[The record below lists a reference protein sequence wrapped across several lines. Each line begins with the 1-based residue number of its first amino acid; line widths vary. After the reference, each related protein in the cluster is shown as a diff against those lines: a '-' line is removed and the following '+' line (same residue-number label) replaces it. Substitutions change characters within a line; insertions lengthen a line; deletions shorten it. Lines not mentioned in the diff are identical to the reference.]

1 MCKVSDHITPGH
13 WGLGEAKDTMRN
25 RRFVKAIAV
34 VCGLSLM
41 AAACGDDDDAA
52 DDTTTTE
59 GEDTTTSEGGGG
71 EDGALVGAKGTTPA
85 PETTP
90 EVEDFQIRLQEYAD
104 GAGIELD
111 DTFAYGPESYDAAI
125 IIALATVV
133 AGDDGSAHAAEIV
146 NVTKEGEQCSTFAD
160 CLALIEAG
168 TDIDYEGVSGATDM
182 SGNGEPLLG
191 SYAVQVYGDDNRLDP
206 DLETFKSVNA
216 SDEFVALENEPVEA
230 DRAGDGILRIGTL
243 LPETGNLAFLGPPE
257 IAGVQLAVE
266 EINAAGGVLGAPVEL
281 VEGDSGDTTTDT
293 AVQTVTR
300 ELAAGVDAIIGAASS
315 SVSASV
321 IDQITGAG
329 VTMFSPANTSK
340 QFSDYPDEGLY
351 FRLGPSD
358 ILQGQVLAEVIAEDG
373 NASLVILNFDDDYG
387 NGLAADLAASFEAG
401 GGEVIDT
408 IVYDPQAQTFSAEV
422 GQALEADADAIALI
436 GFDETSR
443 LLVTL
448 VEQGLG
454 PNDIPTYL
462 VDGNIGNPLGE
473 RFDAGE

>member
-1 MCKVSDHITPGH
+1 
-13 WGLGEAKDTMRN
+13 MRH
-25 RRFVKAIAV
+25 RRSVRIAGV
-34 VCGLSLM
+34 LCGLALL
-41 AAACGDDDDAA
+41 AAACGDDDDDTAA
-52 DDTTTTE
+52 EDETTTTA
-59 GEDTTTSEGGGG
+59 EDGGGGG
-71 EDGALVGAKGTTPA
+71 ELVGAKGTTPA
-85 PETTP
+85 PETTDAVR
-90 EVEDFQIRLQEYAD
+90 EFQGRMDAHAES
-104 GAGIELD
+104 AGIDLD
-111 DTFAYGPESYDAAI
+111 GTYAYGPEAYDSAI
-125 IIALATVV
+125 IIALAAV
-133 AGDDGSAHAAEIV
+133 AAEDDGSAHAAEIV
-146 NVTKEGEQCSTFAD
+146 NVTKDGEQCSTFAE
-160 CLALIEAG
+160 CSELLAGGA
-168 TDIDYEGVSGATDM
+168 DIDYEGVSGPTDM
-182 SGNGEPLLG
+182 SGNGEPILG
-191 SYAVQVYGDDNRLDP
+191 SYAIQVYGDDNRLDAEQ
-206 DLETFKSVNA
+206 ETFKTVEA
-216 SDEFVALENEPVEA
+216 SDEFKALPVSPVEA
-230 DRAGDGILRIGTL
+230 DRAGDGVLKIGTL

-257 IAGVQLAVE
+257 IAGVQMAVA
-266 EINAAGGVLGAPVEL
+266 EINEAGGVNGADVEL

-300 ELAAGVDAIIGAASS
+300 ELAEGVDAIIGAASS

-321 IDQITGAG
+321 IDQVTGAG

-340 QFSDYPDEGLY
+340 QFSDYPDKGLY

-387 NGLAADLAASFEAG
+387 NGLAEDLAASFTAG
-401 GGEVIDT
+401 GGEVVDT
-408 IVYDPQAQTFSAEV
+408 ITYDPQAQTFDAEV

>member
-1 MCKVSDHITPGH
+1 
-13 WGLGEAKDTMRN
+13 MRN
-25 RRFVKAIAV
+25 RRFVKAAAV
-34 VCGLSLM
+34 VCGLSLL
-41 AAACGDDDDAA
+41 AAACGDDDSSSTTTTAGDE
-52 DDTTTTE
+52 TTTTE
-59 GEDTTTSEGGGG
+59 AEAG
-71 EDGALVGAKGTTPA
+71 GALVGAKGTTPA
-85 PETTP
+85 PETTDA
-90 EVEDFQIRLQEYAD
+90 VRDFQTRMQAHAD
-104 GAGIELD
+104 EAGIELD
-111 DTFAYGPESYDAAI
+111 DTFAYGPEAYDSTI
-125 IIALATVV
+125 IIALAAQV
-133 AGDDGSAHAAEIV
+133 AGDDGSAHGAEIV
-146 NVTKEGEQCSTFAD
+146 NVTKDGEKCGTFAD
-160 CLALIEAG
+160 CLALVEAG
-168 TDIDYEGVSGATDM
+168 TDIDYDGVSGATDM
-182 SGNGEPLLG
+182 SGNGEPIVG

-206 DLETFKSVNA
+206 EQETFESVEA
-216 SDEFVALENEPVEA
+216 SDEFKALENDPIEA
-230 DRAGDGILRIGTL
+230 DRAGDGTLKIGTL

-257 IAGVQLAVE
+257 ISGVQMAVA
-266 EINAAGGVLGAPVEL
+266 EINEAGGVNGAPVEL

-300 ELAAGVDAIIGAASS
+300 ELAEGVDAIIGAASS

-321 IDQITGAG
+321 IDQVTGAG

-340 QFSDYPDEGLY
+340 QFSDYPDKGLY

-358 ILQGQVLAEVIAEDG
+358 ILQGQVLAEVIAGDG

-387 NGLAADLAASFEAG
+387 NGLAEDLAASFTAG

-408 IVYDPQAQTFSAEV
+408 ITYDPQAQTFDAEV
-422 GQALEADADAIALI
+422 GQALEADADAVALI

-454 PNDIPTYL
+454 PNDIPTYM

>member
-1 MCKVSDHITPGH
+1 
-13 WGLGEAKDTMRN
+13 MRN
-25 RRFVKAIAV
+25 RRLVQV
-34 VCGLSLM
+34 VGVACGLALL
-41 AAACGDDDDAA
+41 AAACGDDNKASDA
-52 DDTTTTE
+52 TTTTA
-59 GEDTTTSEGGGG
+59 GSSGGGG
-71 EDGALVGAKGTTPA
+71 ELVGAKGTTPA
-85 PETTP
+85 PETTDA
-90 EVEDFQIRLQEYAD
+90 VRAFQARMDAHAAD
-104 GAGIELD
+104 AGINLD
-111 DTFAYGPESYDAAI
+111 GTYAYGPESYDSAI
-125 IIALATVV
+125 IIALAAQV

-146 NVTKEGEQCSTFAD
+146 NVTKDGEKCSTYAD
-160 CLALIEAG
+160 CLALVEAG
-168 TDIDYEGVSGATDM
+168 TDIDYEGVSGPTDM
-182 SGNGEPLLG
+182 SGNGEPIIG
-191 SYAVQVYGDDNRLDP
+191 SYAVQVYGADNRLDP
-206 DLETFKSVNA
+206 DKETFKTVEA
-216 SDEFVALENEPVEA
+216 SEEFKAMPVEPVTS
-230 DRAGDGILRIGTL
+230 DRAGDGVLKIGTL

-257 IAGVQLAVE
+257 IAGVQMAVA
-266 EINAAGGVLGAPVEL
+266 EINEAGGYNGADVEL

-300 ELAAGVDAIIGAASS
+300 ELQDGVDAIIGAASS

-329 VTMFSPANTSK
+329 VTQFSPANTSK
-340 QFSDYPDEGLY
+340 QFSDYPDKGLY

-358 ILQGQVLAEVIAEDG
+358 ILQGQVLAEVIAGDG

-387 NGLAADLAASFEAG
+387 NGLAEDLAASFTAG

-408 IVYDPQAQTFSAEV
+408 ITYDPQAQTFDAEV
-422 GQALEADADAIALI
+422 GQALQADADAIALI

-473 RFDAGE
+473 RFDSGE

>member
-1 MCKVSDHITPGH
+1 
-13 WGLGEAKDTMRN
+13 MRH
-25 RRFVKAIAV
+25 RRSVRIAGV
-34 VCGLSLM
+34 LCGLALL
-41 AAACGDDDDAA
+41 AAACGDDDDDTAA
-52 DDTTTTE
+52 EDETTTTA
-59 GEDTTTSEGGGG
+59 EDGGGGG
-71 EDGALVGAKGTTPA
+71 ELVGAKGTTPA
-85 PETTP
+85 PETTDAVR
-90 EVEDFQIRLQEYAD
+90 EFQGRMDEHAEA
-104 GAGIELD
+104 AGIDLD
-111 DTFAYGPESYDAAI
+111 GTYAYGPEAYDSAI
-125 IIALATVV
+125 IIALAAV
-133 AGDDGSAHAAEIV
+133 AAEDDGSAHAAEIV
-146 NVTKEGEQCSTFAD
+146 NVTKDGEQCSTFAE
-160 CLALIEAG
+160 CSELLAAG
-168 TDIDYEGVSGATDM
+168 TDIDYEGVSGPTDM
-182 SGNGEPLLG
+182 SGNGEPILG

-206 DLETFKSVNA
+206 EQETFKTVEA
-216 SDEFVALENEPVEA
+216 SDEFKALPVSPVEA
-230 DRAGDGILRIGTL
+230 DRAGDGVLKIGTL

-257 IAGVQLAVE
+257 IAGVQMAVA
-266 EINAAGGVLGAPVEL
+266 EINEAGGVNGADVEL

-300 ELAAGVDAIIGAASS
+300 ELAEGVDAIIGAASS

-321 IDQITGAG
+321 IDQVTGAG

-340 QFSDYPDEGLY
+340 QFSDYPDKGLY

-387 NGLAADLAASFEAG
+387 NGLAEDLAASFTAG
-401 GGEVIDT
+401 GGEVVDT
-408 IVYDPQAQTFSAEV
+408 ITYDPQAQTFDAEV

>member
-1 MCKVSDHITPGH
+1 MRHRRHI
-13 WGLGEAKDTMRN
+13 R
-25 RRFVKAIAV
+25 IAAAV
-34 VCGLSLM
+34 AGLSLL
-41 AAACGDDDDAA
+41 AAACGDDDDEPTAE
-52 DDTTTTE
+52 DETTTTAEDE
-59 GEDTTTSEGGGG
+59 GDGG
-71 EDGALVGAKGTTPA
+71 GALVGAKGTTPA
-85 PETTP
+85 PETTDA
-90 EVEDFQIRLQEYAD
+90 VRDFQARMDEHAEA
-104 GAGIELD
+104 AGIELD
-111 DTFAYGPESYDAAI
+111 GTYAYGPESYDSTI
-125 IIALATVV
+125 IIALAAQA

-146 NVTKEGEQCSTFAD
+146 NVTKDGEQCSTFAE
-160 CLALIEAG
+160 CLPLLEAG
-168 TDIDYEGVSGATDM
+168 TDIDYEGVSGPTNM
-182 SGNGEPLLG
+182 SGNGEPLIG

-206 DLETFKSVNA
+206 EQETFETVEA
-216 SDEFVALENEPVEA
+216 SDEFQTMATAAVEVE
-230 DRAGDGILRIGTL
+230 RAGDGVLKIGTL

-257 IAGVQLAVE
+257 IAGVQMAVA
-266 EINAAGGVLGAPVEL
+266 EINEAGGVNGAPVEL

-300 ELAAGVDAIIGAASS
+300 ELAEGVDAIVGAASS

-340 QFSDYPDEGLY
+340 QFSDYPDKGLY

-358 ILQGQVLAEVIAEDG
+358 ILQGQVLAEVIAGDG

-387 NGLAADLAASFEAG
+387 NGLADDLAASFAAG
-401 GGEVIDT
+401 GGEVVDT
-408 IVYDPQAQTFSAEV
+408 ITYDPQAQTFDAEV

>member
-1 MCKVSDHITPGH
+1 
-13 WGLGEAKDTMRN
+13 MRH
-25 RRFVKAIAV
+25 RRFVRIACSV
-34 VCGLSLM
+34 AALSLL
-41 AAACGDDDDAA
+41 AAACGDDDDAG
-52 DDTTTTE
+52 DDTQETTTTAAS
-59 GEDTTTSEGGGG
+59 GSEG
-71 EDGALVGAKGTTPA
+71 GALVGAKGTTPA
-85 PETTP
+85 PETTDA
-90 EVEDFQIRLQEYAD
+90 VRDFQSRMDAHAEE
-104 GAGIELD
+104 AGIDLD
-111 DTFAYGPESYDAAI
+111 GTYAYGPEAYDSAI
-125 IIALATVV
+125 IIGLAAQA

-146 NVTKEGEQCSTFAD
+146 NVTKDGEQCSTFAD
-160 CLALIEAG
+160 CVALLDAG
-168 TDIDYEGVSGATDM
+168 TDIDYEGVSGPTDM
-182 SGNGEPLLG
+182 SGNGEPLIG
-191 SYAVQVYGDDNRLDP
+191 SYAVQVYGDDNRLDA
-206 DLETFKSVNA
+206 DQETFKTVEA
-216 SDEFVALENEPVEA
+216 SDEFKAMENDPIEVE
-230 DRAGDGILRIGTL
+230 RAGDGVLKIGTL

-257 IAGVQLAVE
+257 IAGVQMAVAE
-266 EINAAGGVLGAPVEL
+266 MNEAGGVNGAQVEL

-300 ELAAGVDAIIGAASS
+300 ELAEGVDAIIGAASS

-321 IDQITGAG
+321 IDQVTGAG
-329 VTMFSPANTSK
+329 VTQFSPANTSK
-340 QFSDYPDEGLY
+340 QFSDYPDKGFY

-373 NASLVILNFDDDYG
+373 AASLVILNFDDDYG
-387 NGLAADLAASFEAG
+387 NGLAEDLAASFEAG
-401 GGEVIDT
+401 GGEVVDT
-408 IVYDPQAQTFSAEV
+408 ITYDPQAQTFDAEV

>member
-1 MCKVSDHITPGH
+1 
-13 WGLGEAKDTMRN
+13 MRN
-25 RRFVKAIAV
+25 RRFVKVTAA
-34 VCGLSLM
+34 VCGLALV
-41 AAACGDDDDAA
+41 AAGCGSDDDAA
-52 DDTTTTE
+52 DPTTTE
-59 GEDTTTSEGGGG
+59 GEETTTTEEEGGEEEG
-71 EDGALVGAKGTTPA
+71 GALVGAKGTTPA

-90 EVEDFQIRLQEYAD
+90 EVEDFQTRMQEYAD

-111 DTFAYGPESYDAAI
+111 DTFAYGPESYDGAI
-125 IIALATVV
+125 IIALAAQV
-133 AGDDGSAHAAEIV
+133 AGDDGAAHAGEIV
-146 NVTKEGEQCSTFAD
+146 NVTKEGEKCTTFAD

-168 TDIDYEGVSGATDM
+168 TDIDYDGVSGATDM
-182 SGNGEPLLG
+182 SGNGEPLVG

-206 DLETFKSVNA
+206 ELETFKSVEA
-216 SDEFVALENEPVEA
+216 SEEFVALENEPVEA
-230 DRAGDGILRIGTL
+230 DRAGDGILKFGTL

-257 IAGVQLAVE
+257 IAGVQMAVE
-266 EINAAGGVLGAPVEL
+266 EINAAGGVNGAPVEL

-300 ELAAGVDAIIGAASS
+300 ELAEGVDAIIGAASS

-340 QFSDYPDEGLY
+340 QFSDYPDKGLY

-358 ILQGQVLAEVIAEDG
+358 ILQGQVLAEVIAEDD
-373 NASLVILNFDDDYG
+373 NASIVILNFDDDYG
-387 NGLAADLAASFEAG
+387 NGLAEDLTASFEAG
-401 GGEVIDT
+401 GGEVLDT
-408 IVYDPQAQTFSAEV
+408 IVYDPQAQTFDAEV
-422 GQALEADADAIALI
+422 SQALESDADAIALI

-454 PNDIPTYL
+454 LNDIPTYL

>member
-1 MCKVSDHITPGH
+1 MG
-13 WGLGEAKDTMRN
+13 
-25 RRFVKAIAV
+25 V
-34 VCGLSLM
+34 VCGLSLL
-41 AAACGDDDDAA
+41 AAACGSDDNAA
-52 DDTTTTE
+52 DPTTTEESGDTTTTE
-59 GEDTTTSEGGGG
+59 GGGGDG
-71 EDGALVGAKGTTPA
+71 ELVGAKGTTPA
-85 PETTP
+85 PETTDA
-90 EVEDFQIRLQEYAD
+90 VTAFQDRMQEYAD

-125 IIALATVV
+125 IIALAAQS
-133 AGDDGSAHAAEIV
+133 AGDDGAAHAGEIV
-146 NVTKEGEQCSTFAD
+146 NVTKDGEKCSTFEE
-160 CLALIEAG
+160 CLPLIEAG
-168 TDIDYEGVSGATDM
+168 TDIDYEGVSGGTDM
-182 SGNGEPLLG
+182 SGNGEPIIG

-206 DLETFKSVNA
+206 EQETFKSVEA
-216 SDEFVALENEPVEA
+216 SDEFKALETSAVEA
-230 DRAGDGILRIGTL
+230 DRAGDGVLKFGTL

-257 IAGVQLAVE
+257 IAGVQMAIE
-266 EINAAGGVLGAPVEL
+266 EINAAGGVNGAPVEL

-300 ELAAGVDAIIGAASS
+300 ELAEGVDAIIGAASS
-315 SVSASV
+315 SVSAGV
-321 IDQITGAG
+321 IDQIVGAG

-340 QFSDYPDEGLY
+340 QFSDYPDKGLY

-358 ILQGQVLAEVIAEDG
+358 ILQGQVLAEVVAEDG
-373 NASLVILNFDDDYG
+373 NASVVILNFDDDYG
-387 NGLAADLAASFEAG
+387 NGLAEDFAASFEAG

-408 IVYDPQAQTFSAEV
+408 IVYDPQAQTFDAEV
-422 GQALEADADAIALI
+422 GQAMEADADAIVLI

-454 PNDIPTYL
+454 PNEIPTYM

>member
-1 MCKVSDHITPGH
+1 
-13 WGLGEAKDTMRN
+13 MRN
-25 RRFVKAIAV
+25 RFIRATAV
-34 VCGLSLM
+34 VCGLSLLV
-41 AAACGDDDDAA
+41 AACGDDDDGDAA
-52 DDTTTTE
+52 DPTTTTE
-59 GEDTTTSEGGGG
+59 ADSGSEG
-71 EDGALVGAKGTTPA
+71 GALVGAKGTTPA

-90 EVEDFQIRLQEYAD
+90 EVESFQERMQAHAD
-104 GAGIELD
+104 EAGIELD
-111 DTFAYGPESYDAAI
+111 GTFAYGPESYDSAI
-125 IIALATVV
+125 IIALAAQV
-133 AGDDGSAHAAEIV
+133 AGDDGAAHAAEIV
-146 NVTKEGEQCSTFAD
+146 NVTKDGEACSTFAD

-182 SGNGEPLLG
+182 SGNGEPIVG

-206 DLETFKSVNA
+206 ELETFKT
-216 SDEFVALENEPVEA
+216 VEA
-230 DRAGDGILRIGTL
+230 SEEFKGLEVSPVTVERAGDGVLKIGTL

-257 IAGVQLAVE
+257 IAGVQMAVA
-266 EINAAGGVLGAPVEL
+266 EINEAGGVNGAPVEL

-300 ELAAGVDAIIGAASS
+300 ELAEGVDAIIGAASS

-340 QFSDYPDEGLY
+340 QFSDYDDKGLY

-387 NGLAADLAASFEAG
+387 NGLAEDLAASFTAG

-408 IVYDPQAQTFSAEV
+408 ITYDPQAQTFDAEV

>member
-1 MCKVSDHITPGH
+1 
-13 WGLGEAKDTMRN
+13 MRN
-25 RRFVKAIAV
+25 RRLVRAAAV
-34 VCGLSLM
+34 FSGLALLV
-41 AAACGDDDDAA
+41 AACGDDDDETST
-52 DDTTTTE
+52 DETTTTAADE
-59 GEDTTTSEGGGG
+59 TTTTAAPDEGEGGG
-71 EDGALVGAKGTTPA
+71 ELVGAKGTTPA
-85 PETTP
+85 PELTDSVR
-90 EVEDFQIRLQEYAD
+90 EFQTRMDAHAAA
-104 GAGIELD
+104 AGIDLD
-111 DTFAYGPESYDAAI
+111 GTYAYGPEAYDSTI
-125 IIALATVV
+125 IIALAAQV
-133 AGDDGSAHAAEIV
+133 AGTDGSAHAGEIV
-146 NVTKEGEQCSTFAD
+146 NVSKGGTACATYAE
-160 CLALIEAG
+160 CLALVEAG
-168 TDIDYEGVSGATDM
+168 TDIDYNGVSGPTDM
-182 SGNGEPLLG
+182 SGNGEPLIG
-191 SYAVQVYGDDNRLDP
+191 SYALQVYGDDNRLDP
-206 DLETFKSVNA
+206 EQETFRTVDA
-216 SDEFVALENEPVEA
+216 SQEFVDMPNDPVTTE
-230 DRAGDGILRIGTL
+230 RAGDNILTIGTL

-257 IAGVQLAVE
+257 IAGVQMAVV
-266 EINAAGGVLGAPVEL
+266 EINAAGGFGGTDVVL

-300 ELAAGVDAIIGAASS
+300 ELAQGVDAIVGAASS

-321 IDQITGAG
+321 IDQITSAG

-373 NASLVILNFDDDYG
+373 AASLVILNFDDDYG
-387 NGLAADLAASFEAG
+387 NGLAEDLAASFTAG
-401 GGEVIDT
+401 GGEVVDT
-408 IVYDPQAQTFSAEV
+408 IVYDPQAQTFDSEV
-422 GQALEADADAIALI
+422 GEAAAADADAIALI

>member
-1 MCKVSDHITPGH
+1 
-13 WGLGEAKDTMRN
+13 MRN
-25 RRFVKAIAV
+25 KRFLRVAAV
-34 VCGLSLM
+34 VCGLSLL
-41 AAACGDDDDAA
+41 AAACGDDDDDA
-52 DDTTTTE
+52 DDPAETTTTA
-59 GEDTTTSEGGGG
+59 EGGEAG
-71 EDGALVGAKGTTPA
+71 GALVGAKGTTPA
-85 PETTP
+85 PETTDA
-90 EVEDFQIRLQEYAD
+90 VSAFQERMQAHAD
-104 GAGIELD
+104 EAGLELD
-111 DTFAYGPESYDAAI
+111 DTFAYGPESYDSAI
-125 IIALATVV
+125 IIALAAQA
-133 AGDDGSAHAAEIV
+133 AGDDGAVHAGEIV
-146 NVTKEGEQCSTFAD
+146 NVTKDGEKCGTFEE
-160 CLALIEAG
+160 CLPLIAAG
-168 TDIDYEGVSGATDM
+168 TDIDYDGVSGDTDM
-182 SGNGEPLLG
+182 SGNGEPIIG

-206 DLETFKSVNA
+206 DQETFKSVVA
-216 SDEFVALENEPVEA
+216 SEEFQALPNDPIEA
-230 DRAGDGILRIGTL
+230 DRPGDGVLKLGTL

-257 IAGVQLAVE
+257 IAGVQMAVA
-266 EINAAGGVLGAPVEL
+266 EINAAGGVNGAPVEL

-300 ELAAGVDAIIGAASS
+300 ELAEGVDAIIGAASS

-340 QFSDYPDEGLY
+340 QFSDYPDKGLY

-358 ILQGQVLAEVIAEDG
+358 ILQGQVLAEVVAEDG

-387 NGLAADLAASFEAG
+387 NGLAEDLAASFEAG

-408 IVYDPQAQTFSAEV
+408 ITYDPQAQTFDAEV
-422 GQALEADADAIALI
+422 GQALEADADAVALI

>member
-1 MCKVSDHITPGH
+1 MTKRRLVRAAAVFSSL
-13 WGLGEAKDTMRN
+13 GLL
-25 RRFVKAIAV
+25 F
-34 VCGLSLM
+34 
-41 AAACGDDDDAA
+41 AACGDDDETEAG
-52 DDTTTTE
+52 DDTSTTAAPTDDTE
-59 GEDTTTSEGGGG
+59 APGGGGGG
-71 EDGALVGAKGTTPA
+71 ELVGAKGTTPA

-90 EVEDFQIRLQEYAD
+90 EVESFQTRMEEHAAQ
-104 GAGIELD
+104 AGIDLD
-111 DTFAYGPESYDAAI
+111 GTFAYGPESYDAAI
-125 IIALATVV
+125 IIALAAQT

-146 NVTKEGEQCSTFAD
+146 NVTKGGTACATYAE
-160 CLALIEAG
+160 CLALVQAG
-168 TDIDYEGVSGATDM
+168 TDIDYQGVSGPTDM
-182 SGNGEPLLG
+182 SGNGEPLIG

-206 DLETFKSVNA
+206 EQETFRT
-216 SDEFVALENEPVEA
+216 VEA
-230 DRAGDGILRIGTL
+230 GEEFQTMPNDPVTASRAGDGVLTIGTL

-257 IAGVQLAVE
+257 IAGVQMAVA
-266 EINAAGGVLGAPVEL
+266 EINAAGGFGGTDVVL

-300 ELAAGVDAIIGAASS
+300 ELEQGVDTIIGAASS

-321 IDQITGAG
+321 IDAITTAG
-329 VTMFSPANTSK
+329 VSMFSPANTSK

-358 ILQGQVLAEVIAEDG
+358 ILQGQVLAEVIADDG
-373 NASLVILNFDDDYG
+373 NTSLVILNFDDDYG
-387 NGLAADLAASFEAG
+387 NGLAEDLAASFEAG
-401 GGEVIDT
+401 GGEVVDT
-408 IVYDPQAQTFSAEV
+408 ITYDPQAQTFDAEV
-422 GQALEADADAIALI
+422 QQAQEADADAIALI

>member
-1 MCKVSDHITPGH
+1 
-13 WGLGEAKDTMRN
+13 MRN
-25 RRFVKAIAV
+25 RRFVKIAAV
-34 VCGLSLM
+34 VCGLSLI
-41 AAACGDDDDAA
+41 AAGCGDDDDAA
-52 DDTTTTE
+52 DPTTTE
-59 GEDTTTSEGGGG
+59 GEETTTTEADDGGDGS
-71 EDGALVGAKGTTPA
+71 GALVGAKGTTPA

-90 EVEDFQIRLQEYAD
+90 EVEDFQTRLQEYAD

-125 IIALATVV
+125 LIALAAQV
-133 AGDDGSAHAAEIV
+133 AGDDGAAHAGEIV
-146 NVTKEGEQCSTFAD
+146 NVTKDGEQCNTFAD

-168 TDIDYEGVSGATDM
+168 TDIDYEGVSGSTDM
-182 SGNGEPLLG
+182 SGNGEPILG

-206 DLETFKSVNA
+206 EQETFKTVEA
-216 SDEFVALENEPVEA
+216 SDEFKALENEAVEA
-230 DRAGDGILRIGTL
+230 DRAGDGILKIGTL

-257 IAGVQLAVE
+257 IAGVQLAIE
-266 EINAAGGVLGAPVEL
+266 EINAAGGVNGAPVEL

-300 ELAAGVDAIIGAASS
+300 ELAEGVDAIIGAASS

-321 IDQITGAG
+321 IDQIVGAG

-340 QFSDYPDEGLY
+340 QFSDFPDKGLY

-358 ILQGQVLAEVIAEDG
+358 ILQGQVLAEVIAEDN

-387 NGLAADLAASFEAG
+387 NGLAEDLAASFEAG

-408 IVYDPQAQTFSAEV
+408 IVYDPQAQTFDAEV
-422 GQALEADADAIALI
+422 GQALEADADAVALI

>member
-1 MCKVSDHITPGH
+1 
-13 WGLGEAKDTMRN
+13 MRN
-25 RRFVKAIAV
+25 RRFVKIAAV
-34 VCGLSLM
+34 VCGLSLV
-41 AAACGDDDDAA
+41 AAGCGDDDDAA
-52 DDTTTTE
+52 DPTTTE
-59 GEDTTTSEGGGG
+59 GEETTTTEADDGGDG
-71 EDGALVGAKGTTPA
+71 DGALVGAKGTTPA

-90 EVEDFQIRLQEYAD
+90 EVEDFQTRMQEYAD

-111 DTFAYGPESYDAAI
+111 DTFAYGPESYDAVI
-125 IIALATVV
+125 LIALAAQV
-133 AGDDGSAHAAEIV
+133 AGDDGAAHAGEIV
-146 NVTKEGEQCSTFAD
+146 NVTKDGEQCNTFAD

-168 TDIDYEGVSGATDM
+168 TDIDYEGVSGGTDM
-182 SGNGEPLLG
+182 SGNGEPIIG

-206 DLETFKSVNA
+206 EQETFKTVEA
-216 SDEFVALENEPVEA
+216 SDEFKALENEAVEA
-230 DRAGDGILRIGTL
+230 DRAGDGILKIGTL

-257 IAGVQLAVE
+257 IAGVQLAIE
-266 EINAAGGVLGAPVEL
+266 EINAAGGVNGAPVEL

-300 ELAAGVDAIIGAASS
+300 ELAEGVDAIIGAASS

-321 IDQITGAG
+321 IDQIVGAG

-340 QFSDYPDEGLY
+340 QFSDYPDKGLY

-387 NGLAADLAASFEAG
+387 NGLAEDLAASFEAG

-408 IVYDPQAQTFSAEV
+408 IVYDPQAQTFDAEV
-422 GQALEADADAIALI
+422 GQALEADADAVALI